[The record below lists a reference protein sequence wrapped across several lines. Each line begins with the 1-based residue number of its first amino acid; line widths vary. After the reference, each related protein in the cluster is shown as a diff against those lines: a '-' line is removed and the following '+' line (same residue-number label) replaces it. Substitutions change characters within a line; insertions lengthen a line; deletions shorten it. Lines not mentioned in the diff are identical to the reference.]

1 MSFSIICSLL
11 SWTLLLSSGCNAP
24 PSGSKVQKESAPQTP
39 ASSTQQPSQ
48 LVESELFGQDPRGME
63 AWLRFQADGR
73 YRIAR
78 REDFQIP
85 EAVMKEH
92 LDDPFFTNQFAY
104 VGGDF
109 NRDGHLL
116 DRAFIVIDI
125 TTTDT
130 ARFGLVVL
138 NAPAD
143 ERALPSVHW
152 VIKGNDLSKSVLSA
166 ATDVLSLTQYRED
179 GAQAVCNVRW
189 DKKRLKYSC
198 EKGK

>member
-11 SWTLLLSSGCNAP
+11 SWTLLLSSGCNAR
-24 PSGSKVQKESAPQTP
+24 PSGSKVQEQSPPQTP
-39 ASSTQQPSQ
+39 VTSTLPSQ
-48 LVESELFGQDPRGME
+48 LAESEFFGQDPGAME

-104 VGGDF
+104 VAGDF

-116 DRAFIVIDI
+116 DRAFIVIDT

-130 ARFGLVVL
+130 ARFGLVVW
-138 NAPAD
+138 NATAD
-143 ERALPSVHW
+143 ERVLPSVHW
-152 VIKGNDLSKSVLSA
+152 VIKNNDLSKSVLSA
-166 ATDVLSLTQYRED
+166 ATDVLSITEYGED
-179 GAQAVCNVRW
+179 GAQEVCNVRW
-189 DKKRLKYSC
+189 DKKRVRYSC
-198 EKGK
+198 QKGK